1 MKRSRREC
9 LRAGLV
15 AGAAMVAPLPL
26 VAAQANT
33 TIRLGLWGCNPRG
46 LALAVSAL
54 RSTREVELLVIAD
67 PDPARAARAARWW
80 RHPAHRAGL
89 RERVRIDDSAV
100 LAGLAAAES
109 LAALPLDALLLAD
122 PGEAPPDVLLQR
134 HACLLPGAVSP
145 ALVDCLRQAR
155 ARAEASGHVL
165 GVCAPAAPGALA
177 CSGADLRAESLS
189 AFFGAIRQG
198 RRGDAD
204 GRVAALLAAGS
215 ARAV

>member
-1 MKRSRREC
+1 MKLSRREC

-15 AGAAMVAPLPL
+15 AGAALMAPLPL
-26 VAAQANT
+26 IAGPSRA

-54 RSTREVELLVIAD
+54 RSTLGVELLAIAD
-67 PDPARAARAARWW
+67 PDPARAARASIWW
-80 RHPAHRAGL
+80 RHPAHRAEL
-89 RERVRIDDSAV
+89 RQRVRVDDSAV
-100 LAGLAAAES
+100 LAGPLAAGA

-122 PGEAPPDVLLQR
+122 PGEAPPEVLLQG
-134 HACLLPGAVSP
+134 HVCVLPGAVTP

-155 ARAEASGHVL
+155 ARAEGNGHVL
-165 GVCAPAAPGALA
+165 GLCAPASPGTLECA
-177 CSGADLRAESLS
+177 GADLRARSLA

-204 GRVAALLAAGS
+204 GRVAALLDRGGRS
-215 ARAV
+215 LG

>member
-1 MKRSRREC
+1 MKLSRREC

-26 VAAQANT
+26 VAGQANT

-54 RSTREVELLVIAD
+54 RSTREVELLAIAD
-67 PDPARAARAARWW
+67 PDPVRAARAATWW
-80 RHPAHRAGL
+80 RHPAHRAEL
-89 RERVRIDDSAV
+89 RARVRIDDAAV
-100 LAGLAAAES
+100 LAGPAAAES
-109 LAALPLDALLLAD
+109 LAALPMDALILAD

-134 HACLLPGAVSP
+134 HACVLPGAVGP
-145 ALVDCLRQAR
+145 ALVACLHQAR

-165 GVCAPAAPGALA
+165 GVCAPASPGALA
-177 CSGADLRAESLS
+177 CSGADLRAQSLA

-215 ARAV
+215 VHPA